1 VEFLAILVALGILQL
16 RGSTPLQQDRWYAGY
31 RRWIAARLRGIP
43 RQAALILVPVIAV
56 VLLQRAASGRL
67 FGLAELA
74 LFVLVLLYALGRG
87 NLAAALTDYL
97 QRWSRGDFQAAF
109 RQLSTEAAGGLPE
122 PDAVV
127 HPQALHELAC
137 RRLYYRHFER
147 LFAVLFW
154 FVVLGPAGAL
164 AYRIAV
170 LEREASRGE
179 SGMPTGAASAA
190 VVEPVGGA
198 VDDVAAVAVVEPVD
212 DVEVGAVAE
221 PALEAVPAAV
231 EESALLRWIE
241 WLPARL
247 AGISYALV
255 GDFDACLY
263 AWQRVMAEARLATA
277 EALERCGNAA
287 LNFAAPQAEEGADAL
302 IARGSREL
310 QAIENL
316 NGRALLVWLA
326 IIAALA
332 MIF

>member
-1 VEFLAILVALGILQL
+1 MEFLAILVALAILQL
-16 RGSTPLQQDRWYAGY
+16 LGSAPLQQDRWYAVY

-43 RQAALILVPVIAV
+43 RQAVLILVPVVAV
-56 VLLQRAASGRL
+56 LLLQRAASGRF

-109 RQLSTEAAGGLPE
+109 RQLSAEAASGLPE

-127 HPQALHELAC
+127 HPQALHELAR

-170 LEREASRGE
+170 LEHEASRGE
-179 SGMPTGAASAA
+179 TGVPAEPESAAVA

-198 VDDVAAVAVVEPVD
+198 VDDVAAA
-212 DVEVGAVAE
+212 AVAE
-221 PALEAVPAAV
+221 PALHAVPVAA
-231 EESALLRWIE
+231 EESTLLRWIE

-247 AGISYALV
+247 AGISFALV

-263 AWQRVMAEARLATA
+263 AWQRVLTETRLATA

-287 LNFAAPQAEEGADAL
+287 LTFAVPDAEETTDTL

-316 NGRALLVWLA
+316 NSRALLVWLVL
-326 IIAALA
+326 IAALA

>member
-1 VEFLAILVALGILQL
+1 VEFLAVLVALGILQL
-16 RGSTPLQQDRWYAGY
+16 NGNGPLQRDRWYAVY
-31 RRWIAARLRGIP
+31 RSWIAARIGGIP
-43 RQAALILVPVIAV
+43 RQAVLIIVPVIGV
-56 VLLQRAASGRL
+56 LLLQRAVSGRL

-109 RQLSTEAAGGLPE
+109 QQLSTESASHLPE
-122 PDAVV
+122 HDVV
-127 HPQALHELAC
+127 AHPQGLHELAR

-154 FVVLGPAGAL
+154 FVALGPAGAL

-170 LEREASRGE
+170 LENEASRRDAGLPAE
-179 SGMPTGAASAA
+179 PASAA
-190 VVEPVGGA
+190 VVEPVGAA
-198 VDDVAAVAVVEPVD
+198 VDDAPVQAAMDAAPE
-212 DVEVGAVAE
+212 GR
-221 PALEAVPAAV
+221 PAATPAV
-231 EESALLRWIE
+231 SGNGTLLHWIE

-247 AGISYALV
+247 AGISFALV

-263 AWQRVMAEARLATA
+263 AWQRVIGEARTAT
-277 EALERCGNAA
+277 EEVLERCGNAA
-287 LNFAAPQAEEGADAL
+287 LAFAAPAAEEGTDAL

-316 NGRALLVWLA
+316 NSRALLVWLV
-326 IIAALA
+326 IIAFLV

>member
-1 VEFLAILVALGILQL
+1 MEFLAVLVALGILQL
-16 RGSTPLQQDRWYAGY
+16 NGNGPLQRDRWYAVY
-31 RRWIAARLRGIP
+31 RSWIAARIGGIP
-43 RQAALILVPVIAV
+43 RQAVLIIVPVIGV
-56 VLLQRAASGRL
+56 LLLQRAVSGRL

-74 LFVLVLLYALGRG
+74 LFVAVLLYALGRG
-87 NLAAALTDYL
+87 NLGAALTDYL

-109 RQLSTEAAGGLPE
+109 QQLSAETSGHMPAH
-122 PDAVV
+122 DAVA
-127 HPQALHELAC
+127 HPQALHEFAR

-154 FVVLGPAGAL
+154 FVALGPAGAL

-170 LEREASRGE
+170 LEHEASGREADHTVE
-179 SGMPTGAASAA
+179 PASAA
-190 VVEPVGGA
+190 VVEPVGAA
-198 VDDVAAVAVVEPVD
+198 VDDAP
-212 DVEVGAVAE
+212 
-221 PALEAVPAAV
+221 VPAAMDAAPEGRPAATPEV
-231 EESALLRWIE
+231 SGNGTLLRWIE

-247 AGISYALV
+247 AGISFALV

-263 AWQRVMAEARLATA
+263 AWQRVLAEARIATD

-287 LNFAAPQAEEGADAL
+287 LAFAAPAAEERTDAL

-316 NGRALLVWLA
+316 NSRALLVWLV
-326 IIAALA
+326 IIAFLV